1 MKSGI
6 SRWKGVPSYAPEAHS
21 ARKFSAVLGT
31 RSQKISIFRSPW
43 EVCSFSTSVVF
54 AYREARIT
62 HCDRHAD
69 QNERY
74 CPLNL
79 GEAPNLSINKQGLLN
94 LTSLEIAGQ

>member
-6 SRWKGVPSYAPEAHS
+6 SLWKGVPSYAPEAHS

-43 EVCSFSTSVVF
+43 EVCSFSMSAVVVK
-54 AYREARIT
+54 RGARIT

-69 QNERY
+69 QDERY

-79 GEAPNLSINKQGLLN
+79 DEAPNLSINKQ
-94 LTSLEIAGQ
+94 